1 MNCKN
6 CEGSLRTDYSYC
18 SNCGAKVIRNRL
30 TIKNLWYDVT
40 ERFFNVDNTFL
51 KTFLHLFSK
60 PEVVVDSYV
69 KGVRKRYLNP
79 IAYFTIALTLS
90 GILLYILKKFFLKD
104 IDFSVLGDS
113 GNPELGTKIMNAAFD
128 FSTFIFALYIPVIAC
143 ISWVSFNKINYNL
156 SEFFVSAIYSLAH
169 FSVFTFFINLIF
181 LMFYPEKYLFL
192 SLIGILIL
200 AFYTLYV
207 NIRLNSFSRGSTFWR
222 SILYM
227 LLFIMGYFGVSMF
240 LNVILLLTGALS
252 FSDFIPQK

>member
-104 IDFSVLGDS
+104 IDFSVLG
-113 GNPELGTKIMNAAFD
+113 E
-128 FSTFIFALYIPVIAC
+128 
-143 ISWVSFNKINYNL
+143 
-156 SEFFVSAIYSLAH
+156 
-169 FSVFTFFINLIF
+169 
-181 LMFYPEKYLFL
+181 
-192 SLIGILIL
+192 
-200 AFYTLYV
+200 
-207 NIRLNSFSRGSTFWR
+207 
-222 SILYM
+222 
-227 LLFIMGYFGVSMF
+227 
-240 LNVILLLTGALS
+240 
-252 FSDFIPQK
+252 